1 MNFDFL
7 NNINFGLILIQAPA
21 ILFALTIHEY
31 FHGWTA
37 NKLGDPTA
45 ELQGRLTLNPIAHLD
60 VVGTI
65 LMFLVGFGWAKPVPI
80 DARNFKDPRKGT
92 LLVAI
97 AGPLS
102 NLATACIAGLILS
115 YLIPKMVTGEI
126 VFEGAYVVIPVF
138 IILSLVYGIAL
149 AIFNLIPLP
158 PLDGS
163 RVVYALLPEDQLRA
177 YSKIEPY
184 GVIILF
190 GVFIFADGV
199 FKYIFIPA
207 SLLSEFLSGYSFGQL
222 WGIIGQLIG

>member
-37 NKLGDPTA
+37 NKLGDRTA
-45 ELQGRLTLNPIAHLD
+45 ELNGRLTLNPIAHLD
-60 VVGTI
+60 VIGTI

-102 NLATACIAGLILS
+102 NLATAVIAGLILS
-115 YLIPKMVTGEI
+115 FLIPRMISGEI

-138 IILSLVYGIAL
+138 IILSFVYGIAL
-149 AIFNLIPLP
+149 AIFNLIPIP

-163 RVVYALLPEDQLRA
+163 RVLYAVLPDEQLRV
-177 YSKIEPY
+177 YSSIEPY
-184 GVIILF
+184 GVLLLF
-190 GVFIFADGV
+190 GIFIFADGV
-199 FKYIFIPA
+199 FRYIFIPA
-207 SLLSEFLSGYSFGQL
+207 SLLAEALSGYSFGQL
-222 WGIIGQLIG
+222 WGIIGQLIR